1 MFIRQTKTRSTSD
14 GGSYGT
20 HRLVES
26 KRVGVEVRQ
35 RTVLNLGTNFDLPKD
50 LWPELCI
57 RIEQILNSEQPI
69 FETGP
74 SIDKSAQH
82 LSSQIIAR
90 RGEIKQPNDKEGM
103 RPT

>member
-14 GGSYGT
+14 GGSYFT

-26 KRVGVEVRQ
+26 KRVGAKVRH

-57 RIEQILNSEQPI
+57 RIEQILNPEQPI
-69 FETGP
+69 FATDP
-74 SIDKSAQH
+74 STLEKSPTPL
-82 LSSQIIAR
+82 LS
-90 RGEIKQPNDKEGM
+90 NH
-103 RPT
+103 RPPGRN